1 MPLRRDFGSRANVH
15 VESLSNLVDLMN
27 LERVSALP
35 CSLSSHTYTATDT
48 IASLEESD
56 SDPMI
61 PQYFGGS
68 KASQSS
74 TNNADVWGLS
84 MRTTSSKCSCNI
96 DWTGCGLR
104 IPCWIYRQACSCPF
118 NAGDVAAGEVTARPT
133 FASVMSQ
140 AFHEQLLRVKLLDFI
155 ECMRRATE

>member
-1 MPLRRDFGSRANVH
+1 MPLRRGFGPRANVH

-35 CSLSSHTYTATDT
+35 CSLCSYTYTATDT
-48 IASLEESD
+48 IASLEKGD
-56 SDPMI
+56 FDPMI
-61 PQYFGGS
+61 SQYFGGS

-84 MRTTSSKCSCNI
+84 MRRVPSQCSCNI
-96 DWTGCGLR
+96 NWTGCGLR
-104 IPCWIYRQACSCPF
+104 ILCWIYRQACSCPF
-118 NAGDVAAGEVTARPT
+118 NAGEVTARPT

-140 AFHEQLLRVKLLDFI
+140 AFHEQLPRVKLLDFI
-155 ECMRRATE
+155 ECMRGATE